1 LTAQRESRYKE
12 STETR
17 NNKMAND
24 KTVEERILEHYR
36 GDNGDWVVARGKV
49 TEAKFLKEAV
59 ARIKS
64 LKRDSRENYEAYQ
77 KAVAEKREINAL
89 RNKLERDEKEFTR
102 YVTSLLND
110 MQSKCNTMQRRLDAV
125 KTSHEKP

>member
-1 LTAQRESRYKE
+1 
-12 STETR
+12 
-17 NNKMAND
+17 MASD
-24 KTVEERILEHYR
+24 KTVETRIVEHYQ

-64 LKRDSRENYEAYQ
+64 LKRDSQQNYEAYQ
-77 KAVAEKREINAL
+77 KAVVEKREITAL
-89 RNKLERDEKEFTR
+89 RNKLERDEEEFTR

-110 MQSKCNTMQRRLDAV
+110 MQSKCNTMQKRLDAV
-125 KTSHEKP
+125 KTAHEKP

>member
-1 LTAQRESRYKE
+1 
-12 STETR
+12 
-17 NNKMAND
+17 MAND
-24 KTVEERILEHYR
+24 KTVEERIVEHYQ

-77 KAVAEKREINAL
+77 KAVAEKREITAL

-102 YVTSLLND
+102 YVTSLVDN
-110 MQSKCNTMQRRLDAV
+110 MQSNCNAMQRRLDAV
-125 KTSHEKP
+125 KASYEKP